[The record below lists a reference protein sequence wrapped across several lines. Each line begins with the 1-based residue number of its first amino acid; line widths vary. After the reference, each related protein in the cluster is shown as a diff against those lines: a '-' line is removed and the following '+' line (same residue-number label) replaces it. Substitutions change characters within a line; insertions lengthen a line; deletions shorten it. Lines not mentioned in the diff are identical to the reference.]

1 MCKLILSIGDSL
13 KPQKMDLSSMGG
25 LLQSENNQNVFDAI
39 CLFSTAYNVY
49 TLDCFFALVFIHISV
64 LVYKSSC
71 VIITYVLNSPF
82 YIVSI

>member
-1 MCKLILSIGDSL
+1 MCKLISIGDSL

-39 CLFSTAYNVY
+39 CLFVFHCIQCIH
-49 TLDCFFALVFIHISV
+49 TLLFFALVFIHISV

-71 VIITYVLNSPF
+71 VII
-82 YIVSI
+82 